1 MNSRPIAALALLIV
15 SLAYWQ
21 CVCALGGA
29 SEPWDAAA
37 YWRLWYPASL
47 LLAALAG
54 WRMGWTA
61 GAIVV
66 LAQAPVLWLN
76 TGIGALWLVGTVML
90 VVLALPAI
98 AVAAAARAIARHRRS
113 AR

>member
-1 MNSRPIAALALLIV
+1 MSPRLIVALTLLIV

-21 CVCALGGA
+21 CVCVLGGA

-47 LLAALAG
+47 LLSALAG
-54 WRMGWTA
+54 WRIGWLA

-90 VVLALPAI
+90 AVLALPAI
-98 AVAAAARAIARHRRS
+98 AVAAAARAIGRRRRS